1 MTLVRIL
8 VRSGTQKG
16 LLFSAWLLQE
26 HQPQFPFKLNLSIS
40 SLVQNT
46 ILPFFA
52 FIATVTATRMQSVHQ
67 ASWQFICCV
76 YELKNTFFPPQNLL
90 HTSEMFS
97 PTKSSLQIASVI
109 IPS

>member
-52 FIATVTATRMQSVHQ
+52 FIATVTATRMQSVSPSQ
-67 ASWQFICCV
+67 LAIICCV
-76 YELKNTFFPPQNLL
+76 YELQKHFFPPTEL
-90 HTSEMFS
+90 
-97 PTKSSLQIASVI
+97 ASHK
-109 IPS
+109 